1 MQKPMVFLVNSP
13 WHQSILCLTSRWS
26 YYVLHS
32 NLGFIPICEPWCWYI
47 YLQNWVIYGVNVAKY
62 SSTMEHLVSY
72 SLPVEKWWH
81 QRWSEKLWTD
91 LGDLRYQAGCP
102 LRFFSKPC
110 LITGGS
116 TIATPP
122 QTNRKLWHP
131 AEHQGWSI
139 IYAHLYVGGLLS
151 NFNRQNDGHEQ

>member
-1 MQKPMVFLVNSP
+1 MSLCNKSPEGKHAKTMVFLVNSS

-26 YYVLHS
+26 YYVLRS

-47 YLQNWVIYGVNVAKY
+47 YLQNWVIYGVNFAKY

-116 TIATPP
+116 TIATPHKKIE
-122 QTNRKLWHP
+122 NCD
-131 AEHQGWSI
+131 I
-139 IYAHLYVGGLLS
+139 LL
-151 NFNRQNDGHEQ
+151 NIRGEV